1 MNANTRMSA
10 TKPSFFKN
18 LPVSAFAMVMGLSG
32 LTLLWARAANLGWAP
47 FVSYPLAALFAGL
60 VSVVFVSFLA
70 LYIRKWIGS
79 NKQIHEEW
87 QHPVKSSFFAAISV
101 SFGLMATVALGAF
114 APLAAPLWVIG
125 ADLQVIAMAMM
136 VNAWVHRETLQ
147 PGHASPPWFIPAVG
161 NVIMPLA
168 GVRLGFVE
176 ISWWFFGVG
185 IVFWIVLLTLV
196 LNRLLFVQPA
206 LPQRLMPTLCILLA
220 PPAVAFLSW
229 LQLTGQHV
237 GPHELS
243 PVGHV
248 LYGVALFFAIFLFS
262 QFKRF
267 AKLPFYLSWWAFSFP
282 TAAFATAT
290 LVYAQFM
297 PTLAMQAFAVFMLG
311 FTTVLIV
318 GLLIRTVIAVARAE
332 PEFTD

>member
-1 MNANTRMSA
+1 MSA
-10 TKPSFFKN
+10 ENPSFFKQ

-32 LTLLWARAANLGWAP
+32 LTLLWGRAANLGWTP
-47 FVSYPLAALFAGL
+47 SISYPLAAFFAGL
-60 VSVVFVSFLA
+60 VTLVFVSFLA

-79 NKQIHEEW
+79 RKQVYEEW

-101 SFGLMATVALGAF
+101 SFGLMAAVALGAF
-114 APLAAPLWVIG
+114 APLAEPLWITG
-125 ADLQVIAMAMM
+125 AVLQAIAMAMM
-136 VNAWVHRETLQ
+136 LGAWVHRESLQ

-168 GVRLGFVE
+168 GVRLGFIEV
-176 ISWWFFGVG
+176 SWWFFGVG

-196 LNRLLFVQPA
+196 LHRLLFVQPA

-220 PPAVAFLSW
+220 PPAVSFLSW
-229 LQLTGQHV
+229 LQLTGQHPGV
-237 GPHELS
+237 GELS
-243 PVGHV
+243 PAGHV
-248 LYGVALFFAIFLFS
+248 LYGVALFFAIFLLS
-262 QFKRF
+262 QFRRF

-297 PTLAMQAFAVFMLG
+297 PTWPMQAWAVLMLG
-311 FTTVLIV
+311 FATVLIV
-318 GLLIRTVIAVARAE
+318 GLLVRTVIAVARAE